1 MIIKFLCCEY
11 FSQKEKEIKLLLWDK
26 FNIHTRPALKKKK
39 KKDLLWASQ
48 GTKETNWGDNEVDS
62 CETKQTK
69 QEINL
74 YVFSEFQSNE
84 TEYCQVTGKCRLI
97 LK

>member
-39 KKDLLWASQ
+39 KKKTCFGPVRGPRRQ
-48 GTKETNWGDNEVDS
+48 IG
-62 CETKQTK
+62 
-69 QEINL
+69 EIM
-74 YVFSEFQSNE
+74 
-84 TEYCQVTGKCRLI
+84 K
-97 LK
+97 